1 MLMNVH
7 SCICKGC
14 RMEPDEPKVKS
25 LYKAMRLLDFFTP
38 DTPERSLKELADL
51 SGMLKSSVYNIMQT
65 LVLCG
70 IIERGAA
77 PGLYRLG
84 IKLLEFTNVL
94 MSNNET
100 RKILRPFIE
109 ALAEECNET
118 VYYGILSGT
127 EVVYIDSANPPKG
140 MQFARSVVGIKAEL
154 YCTGLGKAM
163 LAFLE
168 PELTQTVIASGLKS
182 CTPYTVTNANAL
194 LHDLEE
200 TRKRGYSIDNMEHE
214 YGIRCVGVPL
224 RNRFDRIVGAISI
237 SGPSLRIMDD
247 KLTTFA
253 ASLMRTAS
261 EVQPLL
267 VQ

>member
-1 MLMNVH
+1 
-7 SCICKGC
+7 
-14 RMEPDEPKVKS
+14 MEADEPKVKS
-25 LYKAMRLLDFFTP
+25 LYKAVKLLDFFTP

-51 SGMLKSSVYNIMQT
+51 SGMLKSSVYNVMQT
-65 LVLCG
+65 LMLCG
-70 IIERGAA
+70 VIEKGGGA
-77 PGLYRLG
+77 GRYRLG

-94 MSNNET
+94 MSNNEA
-100 RKILRPFIE
+100 RKIIRPFIE

-118 VYYGILSGT
+118 VYYGIPAGS

-140 MQFARSVVGIKAEL
+140 MPFARTVVGIKAEL
-154 YCTGLGKAM
+154 YCTGIGKAM
-163 LAFLE
+163 LAFLGDDFV
-168 PELTQTVIASGLKS
+168 QTVIDNGLKAY
-182 CTPYTVTNANAL
+182 TPYTITNPNAL

-224 RNRFDRIVGAISI
+224 RNRFNRIVGALSI

-247 KLTTFA
+247 KLTAFA
-253 ASLMRTAS
+253 ASLLRMAN
-261 EVQPLL
+261 EIQPLL

>member
-1 MLMNVH
+1 M
-7 SCICKGC
+7 ST
-14 RMEPDEPKVKS
+14 DEPKVKS
-25 LYKAMRLLDFFTP
+25 LFKAVKLLDHFTP
-38 DTPERSLKELADL
+38 DTPERSLKELAEL

-65 LVLCG
+65 LSLCG
-70 IIERGAA
+70 VIEKGSSAGR
-77 PGLYRLG
+77 YRLG

-94 MSNNET
+94 MSNNEA
-100 RKILRPFIE
+100 RKIVRPFIE

-118 VYYGILSGT
+118 VYYGILAGT

-154 YCTGLGKAM
+154 YCTGIGKAM
-163 LAFLE
+163 LAFLGD
-168 PELTQTVIASGLKS
+168 ELAQTVITNGLKS
-182 CTPYTVTNANAL
+182 YTPYTITNPPAL
-194 LHDLEE
+194 LRDLEE
-200 TRKRGYSIDNMEHE
+200 TRVRGYAIDNMEHE

-224 RNRFDRIVGAISI
+224 RNRFGRIVGAISL

-247 KLTTFA
+247 KLTAFA
-253 ASLMRTAS
+253 ASLLRTAG

>member
-1 MLMNVH
+1 MDAN
-7 SCICKGC
+7 
-14 RMEPDEPKVKS
+14 EPKVKS
-25 LYKAMRLLDFFTP
+25 LYKAVKLLDFFTP
-38 DTPERSLKELADL
+38 ETPERSLKELADL

-65 LVLCG
+65 LTLCG
-70 IIERGAA
+70 VIEKGESAGR
-77 PGLYRLG
+77 YRLG

-94 MSNNET
+94 MTNNEA
-100 RKILRPFIE
+100 RKIVRPFIE

-140 MQFARSVVGIKAEL
+140 MQFARSIVGIKADL
-154 YCTGLGKAM
+154 YCTGIGKAM
-163 LAFLE
+163 LAFLGDDIV
-168 PELTQTVIASGLKS
+168 QTVIRQGLKAF
-182 CTPYTVTNANAL
+182 TPYTITNPNAL

-200 TRKRGYSIDNMEHE
+200 TRRRGYSIDNMEHE

-237 SGPSLRIMDD
+237 SGPSLRVMDD
-247 KLTTFA
+247 KLTAFA
-253 ASLMRTAS
+253 ASLLRTAR